1 MFNIDF
7 GRIALAAVGTLV
19 FTTVSVGAAVG
30 PARSLETSPVAVAQ
44 VQAPVAEQ
52 ANV

>member
-7 GRIALAAVGTLV
+7 GRTVTAALGALLLTA
-19 FTTVSVGAAVG
+19 VSVGAAVG
-30 PARSLETSPVAVAQ
+30 PAETVSADPVAIAQ
-44 VQAPVAEQ
+44 VQAPVAVQ